1 MQVQDLKTKYHLEDI
16 EVQEPVYAQTFALEG
31 IDPRETLKPTI
42 NKKSDT
48 IAAIE
53 GKVTNL
59 ISSSYHDHLHI
70 FTDGSKDTDKRIVG
84 CAYVIPEL
92 KITRSFK
99 LGGDLSIFSA
109 ELVAII
115 EALKWVKENKPD
127 KVVILTDSLS
137 SIRALK
143 SGNSNSR
150 PDLILQVNTLVDAIV
165 RENVILNMD

>member
-59 ISSSYHDHLHI
+59 ISSSYHEHLHI

-84 CAYVIPEL
+84 CAFVIPEL

-99 LGGDLSIFSA
+99 LGGGPLHLFGRTRSYH
-109 ELVAII
+109 
-115 EALKWVKENKPD
+115 
-127 KVVILTDSLS
+127 
-137 SIRALK
+137 
-143 SGNSNSR
+143 
-150 PDLILQVNTLVDAIV
+150 
-165 RENVILNMD
+165 